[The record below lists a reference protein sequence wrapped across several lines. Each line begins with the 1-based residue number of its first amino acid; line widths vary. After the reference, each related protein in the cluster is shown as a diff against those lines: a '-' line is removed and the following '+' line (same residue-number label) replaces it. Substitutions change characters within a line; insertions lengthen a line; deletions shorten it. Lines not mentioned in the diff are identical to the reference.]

1 MRYFDLHC
9 DTMTECAVKDIPLR
23 ENTLHVSLEQVK
35 DWKHYVQCYAVWLPD
50 DLRGEAAWQ
59 RFLQVAEDAGFLGG
73 LSRAM
78 LPLTRRLFST
88 KNEKALEQ
96 VSVNLAA
103 NLCGM
108 GGAAT
113 GAGVAA
119 MRLLDR
125 ERYSQE
131 MFFVVNCAGLQL
143 LPSTVLSL
151 RVQAGSADPFS
162 VLLPA
167 LLSSLASLLLG
178 VLLVRLFCRR

>member
-1 MRYFDLHC
+1 MNVLFLCVFVLSAGLVIVRDASAFLPALL
-9 DTMTECAVKDIPLR
+9 EGAGGAV
-23 ENTLHVSLEQVK
+23 TLSLSLAAA
-35 DWKHYVQCYAVWLPD
+35 YAVWLGF
-50 DLRGEAAWQ
+50 LR
-59 RFLQVAEDAGFLGG
+59 VAEDAGFLGG

-113 GAGVAA
+113 GAGIAA